1 MTIEEISERLNQ
13 GTIVEDGR
21 LQFATILK
29 AIVTDMNV
37 DDANPGLISTRWYY
51 YLY

>member
-13 GTIVEDGR
+13 GTIVEEGR

-37 DDANPGLISTRWYY
+37 DNTTSGLISTRWYFCFY
-51 YLY
+51 